1 MTAYKL
7 GRLAP
12 APVPAR
18 DLTHYL
24 TGPLAAPPLEVDAPH
39 LTYPMACND
48 RLGDCTIA
56 GVVHVDQAT
65 ANLTAEPWT
74 YPGDSKVAAEY
85 FKLSGG
91 QDTGLVEAGV
101 LRAWSTEGLF
111 GHKLA
116 AYAPLN
122 VKHTVPIRQAVA
134 LMGAVYTGVLIP
146 APAQQQFAQ
155 GLPWA
160 LTGTTADDQIEG
172 GHAVPI
178 VGYNATGPVVVTW
191 GALQQV
197 TWGWWLR
204 YAEEAYA
211 VISAEVKA
219 RGELHNINFA
229 ALEADLKRL

>member
-1 MTAYKL
+1 MAYQL

-24 TGPLAAPPLEVDAPH
+24 TSPLPTPPREVDAPH
-39 LTYPMACND
+39 LNYPMAGNSEY
-48 RLGDCTIA
+48 GDCTIA
-56 GVVHVDQAT
+56 GAIHVDQAT
-65 ANLTAEPWT
+65 ANLTTEPWT
-74 YPGDSKVAAEY
+74 YPGDENVIAEY
-85 FKLSGG
+85 LKLTDG
-91 QDTGLVEAGV
+91 QDTGLVEANV
-101 LRAWSTEGLF
+101 LKVWSTEGLF

-146 APAQQQFAQ
+146 APAQQQFAAGQ
-155 GLPWA
+155 AWH
-160 LTGTTADDQIEG
+160 LTGTSADDQIEG

-178 VGYNATGPVVVTW
+178 VGYNTAGPVVVTW
-191 GALQQV
+191 GRLQQA

-204 YAEEAYA
+204 YSEEAYA
-211 VISAEVKA
+211 VITSEVKA
-219 RGELHNINFA
+219 RGELHNVNFS